1 MDVNA
6 FKVPTPE
13 HADYG
18 TKRRYITHT
27 GILPEIDKPATTDEE
42 IEQYVDKF
50 YTMCDNTR
58 VKSEASSEV
67 VDQPTNEKAE
77 EQVKEP
83 VTDPV
88 KEEPAKEPA
97 EEEVVESPKETPE
110 ESTISTEE

>member
-13 HADYG
+13 HAEYG

-27 GILPEIDKPATTDEE
+27 GILPEIDKPTTTDEE

-58 VKSEASSEV
+58 VKSEVSSEV
-67 VDQPTNEKAE
+67 VDQPTNEKVE
-77 EQVKEP
+77 
-83 VTDPV
+83 DPV
-88 KEEPAKEPA
+88 KEEPAKEPT
-97 EEEVVESPKETPE
+97 EETPE

>member
-1 MDVNA
+1 MNVNA

-13 HADYG
+13 HAEYG

-27 GILPEIDKPATTDEE
+27 GILPEIDKPTTTDEE

-58 VKSEASSEV
+58 VKSEVSSEV
-67 VDQPTNEKAE
+67 VDQPTDEKVE
-77 EQVKEP
+77 EEP
-83 VTDPV
+83 AKDPV
-88 KEEPAKEPA
+88 KEEPVKEPT
-97 EEEVVESPKETPE
+97 EETPE

>member
-6 FKVPTPE
+6 FKVPIPE
-13 HADYG
+13 HAEYG

-27 GILPEIDKPATTDEE
+27 GILPEIDKPTTTDEE

-67 VDQPTNEKAE
+67 VDQPTDEKVE

-83 VTDPV
+83 VEDPV

-97 EEEVVESPKETPE
+97 EETPE

>member
-13 HADYG
+13 HAEYG

-27 GILPEIDKPATTDEE
+27 GILPEIDKPTTTDEE

-58 VKSEASSEV
+58 VKGEASSEV
-67 VDQPTNEKAE
+67 VD
-77 EQVKEP
+77 EQVKEPAREEP

-88 KEEPAKEPA
+88 EETPT
-97 EEEVVESPKETPE
+97 EEIPE

>member
-27 GILPEIDKPATTDEE
+27 GILPEIDKPTTTDEE

-58 VKSEASSEV
+58 VKSEAGSEV
-67 VDQPTNEKAE
+67 VG
-77 EQVKEP
+77 EQTKESAKEP
-83 VTDPV
+83 V
-88 KEEPAKEPA
+88 
-97 EEEVVESPKETPE
+97 EEVVVKDPVDETPTE

>member
-13 HADYG
+13 HAEYG

-27 GILPEIDKPATTDEE
+27 GILPEIDKPTTTDEE

-67 VDQPTNEKAE
+67 VG
-77 EQVKEP
+77 EQTKEP
-83 VTDPV
+83 T
-88 KEEPAKEPA
+88 
-97 EEEVVESPKETPE
+97 EEEVVKDPVDETPKEPTE
-110 ESTISTEE
+110 ESTISTEG

>member
-13 HADYG
+13 HAEYG

-27 GILPEIDKPATTDEE
+27 GILPEIDKPTTTDEE

-67 VDQPTNEKAE
+67 VDQPTNEKVE

-83 VTDPV
+83 IEDPV
-88 KEEPAKEPA
+88 KEEPAKEPT
-97 EEEVVESPKETPE
+97 EEPAE

>member
-67 VDQPTNEKAE
+67 VG
-77 EQVKEP
+77 EQTK
-83 VTDPV
+83 
-88 KEEPAKEPA
+88 EPAKEPA
-97 EEEVVESPKETPE
+97 EEGVVKDPVDETPTE

>member
-27 GILPEIDKPATTDEE
+27 GILPEIDKPTTTDEE

-67 VDQPTNEKAE
+67 VDQPTDEKVE
-77 EQVKEP
+77 EQTK
-83 VTDPV
+83 
-88 KEEPAKEPA
+88 EPAKEPT
-97 EEEVVESPKETPE
+97 EEEVVENPTEETPE

>member
-13 HADYG
+13 HAEYG

-27 GILPEIDKPATTDEE
+27 GILPEIDKPTTTDEE

-67 VDQPTNEKAE
+67 VG
-77 EQVKEP
+77 EQTK
-83 VTDPV
+83 
-88 KEEPAKEPA
+88 EPAKEPA
-97 EEEVVESPKETPE
+97 EGEVVKDPVDETPTETPE

>member
-13 HADYG
+13 HAEYG

-27 GILPEIDKPATTDEE
+27 GILPEIDKPDTTDEE

-67 VDQPTNEKAE
+67 VDQPTNEKVE

-83 VTDPV
+83 VEDPV
-88 KEEPAKEPA
+88 KEEPTKEPT
-97 EEEVVESPKETPE
+97 EEIPE

>member
-27 GILPEIDKPATTDEE
+27 GILPEIDKPTTTDEE

-67 VDQPTNEKAE
+67 VDQPTDEKVE
-77 EQVKEP
+77 EQTKEP
-83 VTDPV
+83 AKEPV
-88 KEEPAKEPA
+88 KEEPAE
-97 EEEVVESPKETPE
+97 ETPEEPTE

>member
-13 HADYG
+13 HAEYG

-27 GILPEIDKPATTDEE
+27 GILPEIDKPTTTDEE

-67 VDQPTNEKAE
+67 VG
-77 EQVKEP
+77 EQTK
-83 VTDPV
+83 
-88 KEEPAKEPA
+88 EPAKEPV
-97 EEEVVESPKETPE
+97 EEEVVTDPVEETPTETPE

>member
-27 GILPEIDKPATTDEE
+27 GILPEIDKPTTTDEE

-58 VKSEASSEV
+58 VKSEASSGV
-67 VDQPTNEKAE
+67 VGKQTKEP
-77 EQVKEP
+77 VKEP
-83 VTDPV
+83 VEEGVVKNPV
-88 KEEPAKEPA
+88 D
-97 EEEVVESPKETPE
+97 ETPEGPTE
-110 ESTISTEE
+110 ESTISTEG

>member
-27 GILPEIDKPATTDEE
+27 GILPEIDKPTTTDEE

-67 VDQPTNEKAE
+67 VDEKIE

-83 VTDPV
+83 VEDPV
-88 KEEPAKEPA
+88 KEEPAKEPTD
-97 EEEVVESPKETPE
+97 ETPE

>member
-27 GILPEIDKPATTDEE
+27 GILPEIDKPTTTDEE

-67 VDQPTNEKAE
+67 VGEPTD
-77 EQVKEP
+77 EQTK
-83 VTDPV
+83 
-88 KEEPAKEPA
+88 EPAKEPA
-97 EEEVVESPKETPE
+97 EEEVVKDPVDETPTE

>member
-13 HADYG
+13 HTEYG

-67 VDQPTNEKAE
+67 VDQPTNEKVE
-77 EQVKEP
+77 EEPVKEP

-88 KEEPAKEPA
+88 KEEPAKEPT
-97 EEEVVESPKETPE
+97 ETPE

>member
-13 HADYG
+13 HANYG

-27 GILPEIDKPATTDEE
+27 GILPEIDKPTTTDEE

-67 VDQPTNEKAE
+67 VDGPTNE
-77 EQVKEP
+77 QVK
-83 VTDPV
+83 DPV
-88 KEEPAKEPA
+88 EEEPAKEPV
-97 EEEVVESPKETPE
+97 EGEVVKEPTE
-110 ESTISTEE
+110 ESTISTEG

>member
-13 HADYG
+13 HAEYG

-27 GILPEIDKPATTDEE
+27 GILPEIDKPTTTDEE

-67 VDQPTNEKAE
+67 VDQPTDEKTE
-77 EQVKEP
+77 EQAK
-83 VTDPV
+83 
-88 KEEPAKEPA
+88 EPAKEPT
-97 EEEVVESPKETPE
+97 EEEVVENPTEETPE

>member
-13 HADYG
+13 HAEYG

-27 GILPEIDKPATTDEE
+27 GILPEIDKPTTTDEE

-58 VKSEASSEV
+58 VKGEASSEV
-67 VDQPTNEKAE
+67 VDQPTG
-77 EQVKEP
+77 EQTKEP
-83 VTDPV
+83 V
-88 KEEPAKEPA
+88 EETPKEPA
-97 EEEVVESPKETPE
+97 DETPKEPAE

>member
-67 VDQPTNEKAE
+67 VS
-77 EQVKEP
+77 EQTK
-83 VTDPV
+83 
-88 KEEPAKEPA
+88 EPAKEPA
-97 EEEVVESPKETPE
+97 EEEVVKDPVDETPTE

>member
-13 HADYG
+13 HAEYG

-27 GILPEIDKPATTDEE
+27 GILPEIDKPTTTDEE

-67 VDQPTNEKAE
+67 VDQPTK
-77 EQVKEP
+77 EQIK
-83 VTDPV
+83 
-88 KEEPAKEPA
+88 EPAKEPT
-97 EEEVVESPKETPE
+97 EEEVVKDPVDETPE

>member
-13 HADYG
+13 HAEYG

-27 GILPEIDKPATTDEE
+27 GILPEIDKPTTTDEE

-67 VDQPTNEKAE
+67 VGEKVE

-83 VTDPV
+83 AKEPV
-88 KEEPAKEPA
+88 EEEPAKDP
-97 EEEVVESPKETPE
+97 VDETPE

>member
-13 HADYG
+13 HAEYG
-18 TKRRYITHT
+18 NTRRYITHT
-27 GILPEIDKPATTDEE
+27 GILPEIDKPTTTDEE

-67 VDQPTNEKAE
+67 VDQPTEEKVE
-77 EQVKEP
+77 EEP
-83 VTDPV
+83 AKDPV
-88 KEEPAKEPA
+88 KEEPVKEPT
-97 EEEVVESPKETPE
+97 EETPE

>member
-67 VDQPTNEKAE
+67 VNEPTD

-83 VTDPV
+83 A
-88 KEEPAKEPA
+88 KEEPVKDPV
-97 EEEVVESPKETPE
+97 EETPTEETPE

>member
-27 GILPEIDKPATTDEE
+27 GILSEIDKPTTTDEE

-67 VDQPTNEKAE
+67 VG
-77 EQVKEP
+77 EQTK
-83 VTDPV
+83 
-88 KEEPAKEPA
+88 EPAKKPA
-97 EEEVVESPKETPE
+97 EEEVVKDPVDETPTE

>member
-13 HADYG
+13 HAEYG

-27 GILPEIDKPATTDEE
+27 GILPEIDKPTTTDEE

-58 VKSEASSEV
+58 VKGEASSK
-67 VDQPTNEKAE
+67 VDGPTG
-77 EQVKEP
+77 EQ
-83 VTDPV
+83 T
-88 KEEPAKEPA
+88 EEPAKEPA
-97 EEEVVESPKETPE
+97 EEEVVETPTEETPKEPAE

>member
-27 GILPEIDKPATTDEE
+27 GILPEIDKPTTTDEE

-67 VDQPTNEKAE
+67 VDQPTNEKVE
-77 EQVKEP
+77 E
-83 VTDPV
+83 PV

-97 EEEVVESPKETPE
+97 EGEVVESPKETPE

>member
-13 HADYG
+13 HAEYG

-27 GILPEIDKPATTDEE
+27 GILPEIDKPTTTDEE

-58 VKSEASSEV
+58 VKSEASSET
-67 VDQPTNEKAE
+67 VDQPTKEKVKK
-77 EQVKEP
+77 QVKEP
-83 VTDPV
+83 AKDPV
-88 KEEPAKEPA
+88 KEEPTKEPT
-97 EEEVVESPKETPE
+97 EEIPE

>member
-27 GILPEIDKPATTDEE
+27 GILSEIDKPTTTDEE

-58 VKSEASSEV
+58 VKSEAESEV
-67 VDQPTNEKAE
+67 VG
-77 EQVKEP
+77 EQTKELAKEP
-83 VTDPV
+83 V
-88 KEEPAKEPA
+88 
-97 EEEVVESPKETPE
+97 EEEVVKDPVDETPE

>member
-27 GILPEIDKPATTDEE
+27 GILPEIDKPTTTDEE

-50 YTMCDNTR
+50 YNMCDNTR

-67 VDQPTNEKAE
+67 VG
-77 EQVKEP
+77 EQTK
-83 VTDPV
+83 
-88 KEEPAKEPA
+88 EPAKEPV
-97 EEEVVESPKETPE
+97 EEEVVKDPVDETPKEPTE

>member
-13 HADYG
+13 HANYG

-27 GILPEIDKPATTDEE
+27 GILPEIDKPTTTDEE

-67 VDQPTNEKAE
+67 VG
-77 EQVKEP
+77 EQTK
-83 VTDPV
+83 
-88 KEEPAKEPA
+88 EPAKEPA
-97 EEEVVESPKETPE
+97 EEEVVKDPVDETPAE

>member
-13 HADYG
+13 HAEYG

-27 GILPEIDKPATTDEE
+27 GILPEIDKPTTTDEE

-67 VDQPTNEKAE
+67 VDQPTNEKVE

-83 VTDPV
+83 VEDPV
-88 KEEPAKEPA
+88 KEEPAKEPT
-97 EEEVVESPKETPE
+97 EEPTE

>member
-13 HADYG
+13 HAEYG

-67 VDQPTNEKAE
+67 VDQPTDEPTG

-83 VTDPV
+83 AEEGVVKDPV
-88 KEEPAKEPA
+88 DENP
-97 EEEVVESPKETPE
+97 TE

>member
-13 HADYG
+13 HAEYG

-27 GILPEIDKPATTDEE
+27 GILPEIDKPTTTDEE

-67 VDQPTNEKAE
+67 VDQPTDEKVE
-77 EQVKEP
+77 EEP
-83 VTDPV
+83 AKDPV
-88 KEEPAKEPA
+88 KEEPAKEPT
-97 EEEVVESPKETPE
+97 EETPE

>member
-27 GILPEIDKPATTDEE
+27 GILPEIDKPTTTDEE

-67 VDQPTNEKAE
+67 VD
-77 EQVKEP
+77 EQVK
-83 VTDPV
+83 
-88 KEEPAKEPA
+88 EPAKEPA
-97 EEEVVESPKETPE
+97 EEGVVTDPVEETPTETPE

>member
-13 HADYG
+13 HAEYG

-27 GILPEIDKPATTDEE
+27 GILPEIDKPTTTDEE

-67 VDQPTNEKAE
+67 VDQPTEEKVE

-83 VTDPV
+83 VEDPV
-88 KEEPAKEPA
+88 KEEPAKEPT
-97 EEEVVESPKETPE
+97 EEPAE

>member
-27 GILPEIDKPATTDEE
+27 GILPEIDKPTTTDEE

-58 VKSEASSEV
+58 VKGEASSEV
-67 VDQPTNEKAE
+67 VNEPTD

-83 VTDPV
+83 A
-88 KEEPAKEPA
+88 KEEPVKDP
-97 EEEVVESPKETPE
+97 VDETPTE

>member
-27 GILPEIDKPATTDEE
+27 GILPEIDKPTTTDEE

-67 VDQPTNEKAE
+67 DEPAG
-77 EQVKEP
+77 EQVK
-83 VTDPV
+83 
-88 KEEPAKEPA
+88 EPAKEPA
-97 EEEVVESPKETPE
+97 EGEVVKDPVDETPTE

>member
-13 HADYG
+13 HANYG

-27 GILPEIDKPATTDEE
+27 GILSEIDKPTTTDEE

-67 VDQPTNEKAE
+67 VDGPTNE
-77 EQVKEP
+77 QVK
-83 VTDPV
+83 DPV
-88 KEEPAKEPA
+88 EEEPAKEPV
-97 EEEVVESPKETPE
+97 EGEVVKEPTE
-110 ESTISTEE
+110 ESTISTEK